1 MVYIFEF
8 MRAEAKKIRKMVW
21 GACARQKKYCPFR
34 PKIFVTDRQTDRQIL
49 WHHVWVCVDFSFKLN
64 LLPPYSLR
72 SQGDKNCWHTH
83 STVKILLEI
92 TVGDCRLLSHV
103 LQNAAKEQKYSFRS
117 VREISLQQGGILPF
131 VQLSINCVVVV
142 SQMKNILF
150 IL

>member
-1 MVYIFEF
+1 MTVFEAKTGFKKLLRQPKLQTFFEMVYIF
-8 MRAEAKKIRKMVW
+8 
-21 GACARQKKYCPFR
+21 
-34 PKIFVTDRQTDRQIL
+34 D
-49 WHHVWVCVDFSFKLN
+49 KLN